1 MTGHQSPR
9 PWEGNAQGQVRHSP
23 SGRGH
28 GKLRVGNPERNLGL
42 LMACPATQK
51 GPSWEWGGTCVKGW
65 RLELRSPS
73 LLPWEKSWGDPRAC
87 RVSVARVGVVR
98 ACLAPDRAGGDSE
111 VHDKAATQRE
121 APRGAWGER
130 GVGRH
135 AV

>member
-51 GPSWEWGGTCVKGW
+51 GPSWEWGGNLCEG
-65 RLELRSPS
+65 LETRAEKPKFITLGEVLGGPQGLSGECGPS
-73 LLPWEKSWGDPRAC
+73 GSGQGLPG
-87 RVSVARVGVVR
+87 
-98 ACLAPDRAGGDSE
+98 
-111 VHDKAATQRE
+111 T
-121 APRGAWGER
+121 
-130 GVGRH
+130 
-135 AV
+135 